1 MADHIQV
8 IITWINSLKIDPEYL
23 KPANLLLIILILVT
37 GGVKVKRE
45 KGEGRAQGVQ
55 GFVGVKKKKNKR

>member
-1 MADHIQV
+1 MVSGLGSTI
-8 IITWINSLKIDPEYL
+8 EYY
-23 KPANLLLIILILVT
+23 
-37 GGVKVKRE
+37 VKVKRE